1 MGENMRIGIVT
12 PRYPPTVAGGGEIS
26 VKLLADH
33 LVARGDSVTIYTFDG
48 GDADRVDGVLVR
60 RFPSLPRGLMEVS
73 NTYVA
78 SVLHRR
84 RAELASLDV
93 LHGYNVTLTPA
104 LGWLSS
110 RIEVPSVATLNSYD
124 LLPKSAF
131 GVSADPPRR
140 FYELLAMPTTGR
152 ILRSVAARTDQFIT
166 LSDASKRVYREHGF
180 VRTPIT
186 TVPNMFD
193 PSFNVPDATGD
204 DETFDLLYV
213 GSLIKEKGVEYLV
226 RAMAE
231 LPSDICLRVV
241 GSGNRSSHLR
251 SLAEDIG
258 VKDRI
263 EFAGAV
269 PYEAV
274 RRHYATADCFV
285 HPGVW
290 PEPFG
295 RTILEAM
302 QAGLPV
308 VATDI
313 GGPAETVPQANLRC
327 PPRDPAALADA
338 VVTARDSPTVG
349 ESNRQHVHEH
359 FAPNT
364 VVDRIHDVYDR
375 AIDG

>member
-1 MGENMRIGIVT
+1 MSSDMRVGIVT
-12 PRYPPTVAGGGEIS
+12 PRYPPAVAGGGEIS

-33 LVARGDSVTIYTFDG
+33 LVARGDSVTVYSFDG
-48 GDADRVDGVLVR
+48 GDVDRVDGVSVR
-60 RFPSLPRGLMEVS
+60 RFRALPHGLMEVS
-73 NTYVA
+73 NTYAA
-78 SVLHRR
+78 SVLRRR
-84 RAELASLDV
+84 RAEISSLDV

-110 RIEVPSVATLNSYD
+110 RIGVPSVATLNSYD
-124 LLPKSAF
+124 FLPKSAF

-140 FYELLAMPTTGR
+140 LYELLAMPTTGR
-152 ILRSVAARTDQFIT
+152 LLRRVAARTDQFIT

-180 VRTPIT
+180 ERTPIT
-186 TVPNMFD
+186 TVPNMLD
-193 PSFNVPDATGD
+193 PSFDVPNVPGD

-231 LPSDICLRVV
+231 LPSDIRLRVV
-241 GSGNRSSHLR
+241 GSGDRSSHLR
-251 SLAEDIG
+251 SLAGDIG
-258 VKDRI
+258 VDDRI
-263 EFAGAV
+263 EFAGAI

-313 GGPAETVPQANLRC
+313 GGPAEVVPQADLRC
-327 PPRDPAALADA
+327 PPRDPTGLADA
-338 VVTARDSPTVG
+338 ITTARDSLTVG
-349 ESNRQHVHEH
+349 ESNCQYLREH
-359 FAPNT
+359 FAPKS
-364 VVDRIHDVYDR
+364 VVDRIHDVYKR